1 MKKRILLILL
11 VFILAI
17 GFVSASEN
25 ITDFNDISSE
35 DSQDIS
41 SSNATAG
48 DVKKVYVN
56 SSKENDGDGSSWE
69 NATNKL
75 SVRDGDIFYLSE
87 GEYGVSDFTKNYTVI
102 GSNDNTI
109 ITSLWSDTS
118 SYRNFNVD
126 ITYINVTFKVPPTRT
141 SHYMAGSDTVGW
153 TDIYIY
159 HSVSLDGRDFNFI
172 NCTFLDTSFIIV
184 S

>member
-87 GEYGVSDFTKNYTVI
+87 GESRVLT
-102 GSNDNTI
+102 
-109 ITSLWSDTS
+109 
-118 SYRNFNVD
+118 
-126 ITYINVTFKVPPTRT
+126 
-141 SHYMAGSDTVGW
+141 
-153 TDIYIY
+153 
-159 HSVSLDGRDFNFI
+159 
-172 NCTFLDTSFIIV
+172 
-184 S
+184 